1 MAASLQ
7 ERLLSSTFHA
17 AGIALSNLPK
27 VTKLISGRAE
37 IQTLADQLPSASYL
51 FLGELLPFSGSLVS
65 LTQDKQVI
73 FP

>member
-37 IQTLADQLPSASYL
+37 IQTQTVEQTPYHYA
-51 FLGELLPFSGSLVS
+51 ELLWVL
-65 LTQDKQVI
+65 L
-73 FP
+73 